1 MTVLGVAPPA
11 LAGLAALVILAAAL
25 HRLGGQGFGTVVAPF
40 AALIAPAHVPAT
52 VLLLGVIVTALG
64 AGFDFRGVRPAEIG
78 WAAAGRLAGTLP
90 AIAVVGA
97 VAGSPL
103 LGPSVAAMILLGV
116 GLSLAGLTL
125 RKTRGT
131 LLGAG
136 FLSGFMGTLTSV
148 GAAPMGLIYQ
158 NEAAKAARGTLNA
171 YFLLGVLFSVGGLAV
186 AGLVTREHLL
196 LALLLS
202 PFVLI
207 GFRLSGPLARRT
219 EALPLKP
226 AALGLAT
233 LGALLLIGK
242 SLL

>member
-1 MTVLGVAPPA
+1 MILLGVAPLP
-11 LAGLAALVILAAAL
+11 LAALAALIVLAAAL

-40 AALIAPAHVPAT
+40 AALLAPAHVPAT
-52 VLLLGVIVTALG
+52 VLLLGVVVTALG
-64 AGFDFRGVRPAEIG
+64 AGFDLKGVRPGEIA
-78 WAAAGRLAGTLP
+78 WAAAGRLAGTVP
-90 AIAVVGA
+90 AVAVVGA

-103 LGPSVAAMILLGV
+103 LGPAVAAMILLGV

-131 LLGAG
+131 LLAAG
-136 FLSGFMGTLTSV
+136 VLSGFMGTLTSV

-158 NEAAKAARGTLNA
+158 NEAAKAARATLNA
-171 YFLLGVLFSVGGLAV
+171 FFLLGVLFSVGGLAV
-186 AGLVTREHLL
+186 SGLVTREHLL

-202 PFVLI
+202 PLVLL
-207 GFRLSGPLARRT
+207 GFRLAGPLARRT

-233 LGALLLIGK
+233 LGAVLLIVK

>member
-1 MTVLGVAPPA
+1 MTILGVSLPV
-11 LAGLAALVILAAAL
+11 LAALGLLVILAAAL

-40 AALIAPAHVPAT
+40 AALLAPDLVPAT
-52 VLLLGVIVTALG
+52 VLLLGAVVTALG
-64 AGFDFRGVRPAEIG
+64 AGFDVRGVRYAEIG
-78 WAAAGRLAGTLP
+78 WAAAGRFAGTLP
-90 AIAVVGA
+90 AVAVVGA

-116 GLSLAGLTL
+116 GLSLAGITL

-136 FLSGFMGTLTSV
+136 MLSGFLGTLTSV

-158 NEAAKAARGTLNA
+158 NEAAKAARGTLNLF
-171 YFLLGVLFSVGGLAV
+171 FLLGVLLSIGGLAT

-233 LGALLLIGK
+233 LGAFLLIGK